1 MQFNGCNKCV
11 KANDPTKGNCFMSA
25 TGYKE
30 CMFDMFKEMDHYVC
44 PKDKK
49 EADCNMNNEGA
60 RKVSACEKC
69 VEVKELKSTMG
80 EKCF

>member
-44 PKDKK
+44 
-49 EADCNMNNEGA
+49 
-60 RKVSACEKC
+60 ACGKC